1 MSLKTK
7 VKVGNI
13 TNLSDARYCAGMG
26 VDMLGFAIGKADG
39 QGVGATKFKEITDWI
54 AGPEFILEL
63 PEGAIIDISE
73 KYNVSLI
80 ELSASEISKLNL
92 LKSGQHFIVRIDLN
106 DWEQHRNDLLQNMDV
121 IKYVVVTNAHR
132 LNDHDVKSI
141 VVEIASDF
149 SVLLGFE
156 IKVQLLDEYLGWPIA
171 GLALT
176 GSEETSPGIKDYDHL
191 SSILEKIEV
200 E

>member
-26 VDMLGFAIGKADG
+26 VDMLGFAIGGAGG

-54 AGPEFILEL
+54 SGPEFVLEL
-63 PEGAIIDISE
+63 PEKTNDGISE
-73 KYNVSLI
+73 QYKVSLI
-80 ELSASEISKLNL
+80 ELSASEISNLNL
-92 LKSGQHFIVRIDLN
+92 LKSEQHFIIRLDLN
-106 DWEQHRNDLLQNMDV
+106 NWKQNKKDLLKNIDK
-121 IKYVVVTNAHR
+121 IKYVIVTNSLS
-132 LNDHDVKSI
+132 LNEHEAKRI
-141 VVEIASDF
+141 VAEMAVDF

-156 IKVQLLDEYLGWPIA
+156 IPVHLLDDYLRWPIA
-171 GLALT
+171 GLALN

-191 SSILEKIEV
+191 SAILEKLEIE
-200 E
+200 

>member
-1 MSLKTK
+1 MFLKTK

-26 VDMLGFAIGKADG
+26 VDMLGFSISEADG
-39 QGVGATKFKEITDWI
+39 HGMNATKFKEITDWI
-54 AGPEFILEL
+54 SGPELILEL
-63 PEGAIIDISE
+63 PERTSYGNAE
-73 KYNVSLI
+73 KYNVSLFEI
-80 ELSASEISKLNL
+80 SASEISKSHS
-92 LKSGQHFIVRIDLN
+92 LKSELRFLIRIDLN
-106 DWEQHRNDLLQNMDV
+106 DWKQYQTDLLKNIDI
-121 IKYVVVTNAHR
+121 IKHLIVTNSHC
-132 LNDHDVKSI
+132 LNDQEAKI
-141 VVEIASDF
+141 IITEMASDF

-156 IKVQLLDEYLGWPIA
+156 IQVDRLDEYLSWPIA
-171 GLALT
+171 GLALN

>member
-26 VDMLGFAIGKADG
+26 VDMLGFAISEADG
-39 QGVGATKFKEITDWI
+39 SGIGTVKFKEITDWI
-54 AGPEFILEL
+54 SGPELILEL
-63 PEGAIIDISE
+63 PDGAIDDISE
-73 KYNVSLI
+73 KYNVNLI
-80 ELSASEISKLNL
+80 ELPASEISKLNS
-92 LKSGQHFIVRIDLN
+92 LKSEPHFIIRIDLN
-106 DWEQHRNDLLQNMDV
+106 NWKHYQKDLLKNIDM
-121 IKYVVVTNAHR
+121 IKYVIVSNSHS
-132 LNDHDVKSI
+132 LNDHEAKSI
-141 VVEIASDF
+141 VSEMAVDF

-156 IKVQLLDEYLGWPIA
+156 IKVHLLDEYLRWPIA
-171 GLALT
+171 GLALN

-191 SSILEKIEV
+191 SSILEKLEA